1 MTQGMIDTANL
12 QTLIKNGVL
21 IAHFKGQKIGDFEA
35 GPLQVDIERV
45 APQSGWKIVA
55 DLSQVLLLGSQ
66 GIGMLVKLKKS
77 CDTHKGKLVVCGL
90 SDELYGLL
98 KISAL
103 TKLFIIKK
111 DVAESLDAI

>member
-1 MTQGMIDTANL
+1 MTPGMIDSANL
-12 QTLIKNGVL
+12 QTYTQNGVL
-21 IAHFKGQKIGDFEA
+21 VAHFKAAKIGDFEA
-35 GPLQVDIERV
+35 GPLQADIERV
-45 APQSGWKIVA
+45 APMAGWNVIA
-55 DLSQVLLLGSQ
+55 DMSNVMLLGSQ

-77 CDTHKGKLVVCGL
+77 CDTHKGKFVVCGL

-111 DVAESLDAI
+111 DVPDALGSM